1 MPAVVNGVNGVSGVN
16 GVNGI
21 VQSEAAKVLQQA
33 RFQQH
38 RQNPGNA
45 LAYMPGAVT
54 GWFCA
59 FCILLL
65 FEVVVYY
72 K

>member
-1 MPAVVNGVNGVSGVN
+1 MPAVVNSVN

-21 VQSEAAKVLQQA
+21 PSEAAKVLQQA

-54 GWFCA
+54 GQLNF
-59 FCILLL
+59 
-65 FEVVVYY
+65 
-72 K
+72 

>member
-1 MPAVVNGVNGVSGVN
+1 VPAVVNGVNGVS
-16 GVNGI
+16 NGI

-54 GWFCA
+54 GWSKF
-59 FCILLL
+59 L
-65 FEVVVYY
+65 FFALNNAGFWYDAIS
-72 K
+72 